1 MHRAV
6 LRRVFAK
13 AVGTQRSK
21 DAVEIIGAESKMT
34 IGAVDVAGPE
44 RAGRIE
50 SQMHLQ
56 GTAAEPG
63 AASGWNANAGGGA
76 NRLGGPSTALRV
88 SAF

>member
-34 IGAVDVAGPE
+34 IGAVDVTGPE
-44 RAGRIE
+44 PVG
-50 SQMHLQ
+50 
-56 GTAAEPG
+56 
-63 AASGWNANAGGGA
+63 
-76 NRLGGPSTALRV
+76 
-88 SAF
+88 